1 VRSSI
6 LIKHYT
12 KKNKE
17 VKNMNVI
24 LVAIG
29 VVVAIIG
36 LIAGAL
42 VITTPQLFGLV
53 TTSDTPY
60 AQYMIPLIIG
70 GLVLVIVGAVVP
82 SKKS

>member
-1 VRSSI
+1 
-6 LIKHYT
+6 
-12 KKNKE
+12 
-17 VKNMNVI
+17 MNVI

-29 VVVAIIG
+29 VAVAIIG

-53 TTSDTPY
+53 NTESTPY

-70 GLVLVIVGAVVP
+70 GMVLIIVGIVIP
-82 SKKS
+82 NKKN

>member
-1 VRSSI
+1 
-6 LIKHYT
+6 
-12 KKNKE
+12 
-17 VKNMNVI
+17 MNVI
-24 LVAIG
+24 LVGIG

-53 TTSDTPY
+53 STSDTPY

-70 GLVLVIVGAVVP
+70 GIVLIIVGMVVP
-82 SKKS
+82 SKKST

>member
-1 VRSSI
+1 
-6 LIKHYT
+6 
-12 KKNKE
+12 
-17 VKNMNVI
+17 MNII

-29 VVVAIIG
+29 IVVAIIG

-53 TTSDTPY
+53 QTESTPY

-70 GLVLVIVGAVVP
+70 GIVLVIVGAIMP
-82 SKKS
+82 ESRTRRAH

>member
-1 VRSSI
+1 
-6 LIKHYT
+6 
-12 KKNKE
+12 
-17 VKNMNVI
+17 MNVI
-24 LVAIG
+24 LVALG

-42 VITTPQLFGLV
+42 VITTPQLFGLIN
-53 TTSDTPY
+53 TESTPY

>member
-1 VRSSI
+1 
-6 LIKHYT
+6 
-12 KKNKE
+12 
-17 VKNMNVI
+17 MNVI

-53 TTSDTPY
+53 NTESTPY

-70 GLVLVIVGAVVP
+70 GMVLVIVGAVVP

>member
-1 VRSSI
+1 
-6 LIKHYT
+6 
-12 KKNKE
+12 
-17 VKNMNVI
+17 MNVI

-42 VITTPQLFGLV
+42 VITTPQLFGLIN
-53 TTSDTPY
+53 TESTPY

-82 SKKS
+82 SKKN

>member
-1 VRSSI
+1 
-6 LIKHYT
+6 
-12 KKNKE
+12 
-17 VKNMNVI
+17 MNVI

-53 TTSDTPY
+53 TTSSTPY
-60 AQYMIPLIIG
+60 AQYMIPLIVG
-70 GLVLVIVGAVVP
+70 GMVLIIVGVLVP
-82 SKKS
+82 SKKG

>member
-1 VRSSI
+1 
-6 LIKHYT
+6 
-12 KKNKE
+12 
-17 VKNMNVI
+17 MNVI

-36 LIAGAL
+36 LVAGAL
-42 VITTPQLFGLV
+42 VITTPQLFGLIN
-53 TTSDTPY
+53 TESTPY

-82 SKKS
+82 GKKS

>member
-1 VRSSI
+1 
-6 LIKHYT
+6 
-12 KKNKE
+12 
-17 VKNMNVI
+17 MNAI
-24 LVAIG
+24 LVGIG

-53 TTSDTPY
+53 NTESTPY

-70 GLVLVIVGAVVP
+70 GLVLVIVGVVVP
-82 SKKS
+82 NKKS

>member
-1 VRSSI
+1 
-6 LIKHYT
+6 
-12 KKNKE
+12 
-17 VKNMNVI
+17 MNTI
-24 LVAIG
+24 LVGIG

-70 GLVLVIVGAVVP
+70 GLVLVIVGVVVP
-82 SKKS
+82 GKKS

>member
-1 VRSSI
+1 
-6 LIKHYT
+6 
-12 KKNKE
+12 
-17 VKNMNVI
+17 MNTI

-53 TTSDTPY
+53 TTSSTPY

-70 GLVLVIVGAVVP
+70 GIVLVIVGALVP
-82 SKKS
+82 SKKG

>member
-1 VRSSI
+1 
-6 LIKHYT
+6 
-12 KKNKE
+12 
-17 VKNMNVI
+17 MNVI
-24 LVAIG
+24 LVGIG

-53 TTSDTPY
+53 TTSSTPY

-70 GLVLVIVGAVVP
+70 GIVLVIVGALVP
-82 SKKS
+82 SKKG

>member
-1 VRSSI
+1 
-6 LIKHYT
+6 
-12 KKNKE
+12 
-17 VKNMNVI
+17 MNVI

-36 LIAGAL
+36 LVAGAL
-42 VITTPQLFGLV
+42 VITTPQLFGLIN
-53 TTSDTPY
+53 TESTPY

-82 SKKS
+82 SKKT

>member
-1 VRSSI
+1 
-6 LIKHYT
+6 
-12 KKNKE
+12 
-17 VKNMNVI
+17 MNTI
-24 LVAIG
+24 LVGFG

-53 TTSDTPY
+53 NTESTPY

-70 GLVLVIVGAVVP
+70 GLVLVIVGVVVP

>member
-1 VRSSI
+1 
-6 LIKHYT
+6 
-12 KKNKE
+12 
-17 VKNMNVI
+17 MNVI

-53 TTSDTPY
+53 NTQSTPY

>member
-1 VRSSI
+1 
-6 LIKHYT
+6 
-12 KKNKE
+12 
-17 VKNMNVI
+17 MNVI

-53 TTSDTPY
+53 NTESTPY
-60 AQYMIPLIIG
+60 AQYMIPGRIG

>member
-1 VRSSI
+1 
-6 LIKHYT
+6 
-12 KKNKE
+12 
-17 VKNMNVI
+17 MNTI
-24 LVAIG
+24 LVGIG
-29 VVVAIIG
+29 VIVAIIG

-53 TTSDTPY
+53 NTESTPY

-70 GLVLVIVGAVVP
+70 GLVLVIVGVVIP

>member
-1 VRSSI
+1 
-6 LIKHYT
+6 
-12 KKNKE
+12 
-17 VKNMNVI
+17 MNVI

-36 LIAGAL
+36 LIAGDL

-53 TTSDTPY
+53 TTSSTPY

-70 GLVLVIVGAVVP
+70 GLVLVIVGAVIP
-82 SKKS
+82 SKKG